1 MQEAQAQPV
10 QQATGNQQQA
20 VGIQKATSEQNELLE
35 RIIIN
40 ARLLISGEHKAKIL
54 GMLNSGEGV
63 GEGLSMALT
72 FLLQAIVKGLQD
84 KGIEVPPELIV
95 SKNGAA
101 AQIVHLLVQL
111 LGASGRDITPN
122 ELKQAMSIGIENFGV
137 KQRMQAAQGQA
148 PTQMQQPEQ
157 GQNLQ
162 GLIGRG

>member
-101 AQIVHLLVQL
+101 AR
-111 LGASGRDITPN
+111 S
-122 ELKQAMSIGIENFGV
+122 
-137 KQRMQAAQGQA
+137 
-148 PTQMQQPEQ
+148 
-157 GQNLQ
+157 
-162 GLIGRG
+162 